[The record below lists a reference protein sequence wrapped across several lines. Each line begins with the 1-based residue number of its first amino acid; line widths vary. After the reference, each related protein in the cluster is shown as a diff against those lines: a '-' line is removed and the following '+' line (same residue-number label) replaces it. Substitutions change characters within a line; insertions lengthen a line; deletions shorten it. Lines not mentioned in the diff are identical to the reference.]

1 MDRRRIRKLGSRI
14 IIAQNQKT
22 LKKVITLI
30 IISWIFFSCNKSEN
44 EILSIESKPVPVVE
58 QFGFKYNDFNVS
70 NDTIQKGDTFG
81 SLLDHQNLGDLRVY
95 DIIEKVKDSFDVRT
109 IRIGKPYTLFRSKDR
124 KKKLQAFVYQPD
136 RGTYYVIDFRD
147 SVKVFKKIRPIKIKQ
162 RTIAGSLDGS
172 LSEAIQKEGV
182 DVALASKITKIYA
195 WSIDFFKLK
204 KGDKFAITFTERFID
219 DTIYDGV
226 DSLKAAF
233 FEYKGKT
240 IYAFPFEQNE
250 GSGKLDYFDDEGKA
264 LKNFFLK
271 APLKYVNITSRFA
284 KTRFHPVQMIWK
296 AHKGTDYAAPT
307 GTPIMTTASGIVE
320 QTGFTAGNGNFVKVK
335 HDRTYSTQYLHM
347 SRILVR
353 RGQRVNQGDVIGKV
367 GSTGLATGPH
377 VCYRFWKNGVQVDA
391 LRLKLPN
398 SEPMD
403 KRNLPRFLAQMKPLK
418 RELDSVANLKYKK

>member
-1 MDRRRIRKLGSRI
+1 MTRIFLLGFLI
-14 IIAQNQKT
+14 
-22 LKKVITLI
+22 ITL
-30 IISWIFFSCNKSEN
+30 FSCKRSGDEVVF
-44 EILSIESKPVPVVE
+44 EESKPIPIVE
-58 QFGFKYNDFNVS
+58 KFGFKYNDFNVS
-70 NDTIQKGDTFG
+70 NDTIQSGDTFG
-81 SLLDHQNLGDLRVY
+81 SILDQQNLSDQKVY
-95 DIIEKVKDSFDVRT
+95 DIIEKVKDSFDVR
-109 IRIGKPYTLFRSKDR
+109 IMRIGKPFTLFRSKDR
-124 KKKLQAFVYQPD
+124 NKKLQAFVYQPD
-136 RGTYYVIDFRD
+136 KGSYYVIDFRD
-147 SVKVFKKIRPIKIKQ
+147 SVKVYKRTRPVTFKRK
-162 RTIAGSLDGS
+162 TIAGSLNGS
-172 LSEAIQKEGV
+172 LSEAIEKEGV
-182 DVALASKITKIYA
+182 DPALASRITKIYA

-204 KGDKFAITFTERFID
+204 RGDKFGITFTERFID

-250 GSGKLDYFDDEGKA
+250 GSGKLEYFDDEGKA

-307 GTPIMTTASGIVE
+307 GTPIMTTASGVVE

-347 SRILVR
+347 SKILVR

-377 VCYRFWKNGVQVDA
+377 VCYRFWKNGAQVDA

-403 KRNLPRFLAQMKPLK
+403 KRNLPRFLSQMKPLK
-418 RELDSVANLKYKK
+418 RELDSVARMKVKN

>member
-1 MDRRRIRKLGSRI
+1 M
-14 IIAQNQKT
+14 N
-22 LKKVITLI
+22 KVIALGI
-30 IISWIFFSCNKSEN
+30 ALMVLFSCKNSEN
-44 EILSIESKPVPVVE
+44 EIVYAETKAIPIIE
-58 QFGFKYNDFNVS
+58 QFGFKYNDFNVW
-70 NDTIQKGDTFG
+70 NDTIKSGDTFG
-81 SLLDHQNLGDLRVY
+81 TLLDRQNLGDKKVY
-95 DIIEKVKDSFDVRT
+95 DVIQKIKDSFDVRT
-109 IRIGKPYTLFRSKDR
+109 IRIGKPFTLFRSKDR
-124 KKKLQAFVYQPD
+124 KKKLEAFVYQPD

-147 SVKVFKKIRPIKIKQ
+147 SVQVFKKTRPIKIKQ

-172 LSEAIQKEGV
+172 LSEALQKQGV
-182 DVALASKITKIYA
+182 DVALAGKITKIYA

-204 KGDKFAITFTERFID
+204 KGDKFGITFTERFID

-284 KTRFHPVQMIWK
+284 KNRFHPVQMIWK

-307 GTPIMTTASGIVE
+307 GTPIMTTASGVVE

-335 HDRTYSTQYLHM
+335 HDRTYATQYLHM
-347 SRILVR
+347 SKILAR

-418 RELDSVANLKYKK
+418 RELDSVANLRYKK